1 MSARRYVVGMMAL
14 LAIVPA
20 ADGALAQSAERIPR
34 VGVLIGRD
42 TPANDGFRRGMS
54 DLGYVEGGNV
64 VFETRHAGG
73 KMERLPGLAAEL
85 VGLNVDLICALSGV
99 SASAARR
106 ATSHIPIVFN
116 MLGDPV
122 AAQWVTSYARPGG
135 NITGLVGL
143 SPELA
148 GKRLEFL
155 KEIAPNAKLIALLA
169 NSSNPIEERGQ
180 SAARAAAARLGV
192 ELQVFDA
199 ARPEAIEQAF
209 ARMTAARADALMI
222 LQDVMFATQPQRST
236 ILRLAAEAR
245 LPAIYVESDWVPAGG
260 LMSYAPSLYDMG
272 RRAAEYVGRILKGAK
287 PADLP
292 VEQPTKFELVVNLK
306 TAKALGL
313 TIPQSILLRAD
324 EVIE

>member
-1 MSARRYVVGMMAL
+1 MISRRRVVGMVAL
-14 LAIVPA
+14 LAVAPA
-20 ADGALAQSAERIPR
+20 AVGALAQPVERVPR

-73 KMERLPGLAAEL
+73 RMEGLPGLAAEL
-85 VGLNVDLICALSGV
+85 VGLNVDVICALSGV
-99 SASAARR
+99 SASAARQ
-106 ATSHIPIVFN
+106 ATSRIPIVFN

-122 AAQWVTSYARPGG
+122 AARWVASYARPGG
-135 NITGLVGL
+135 NLTGMVGL

-148 GKRLEFL
+148 GKRLELL
-155 KEIAPNAKLIALLA
+155 KEFVPHAVRIALLA
-169 NSSNPIEERGQ
+169 NPSNPIEERGQ
-180 SAARAAAARLGV
+180 SAATAAAGRLGV
-192 ELQVFDA
+192 DLQVFEA

-209 ARMTAARADALMI
+209 ARMTAARADALMV

-236 ILRLAAEAR
+236 ILRVAAEAR

-272 RRAAEYVGRILKGAK
+272 RRAAEYVDKILKGAK

-306 TAKALGL
+306 TAKALGI